1 MMLVEAD
8 VIDVLNM
15 VEIQVS
21 LEWLKNLLFRSFKFV
36 LESLDFH
43 FVSLLYEFLS
53 LKIGHIFLNSCKV
66 LFVLFFGLEV
76 AIVHKEVDLLGS
88 FNKTI

>member
-1 MMLVEAD
+1 MLVEAD

-15 VEIQVS
+15 VKIQVS
-21 LEWLKNLLFRSFKFV
+21 LEWLKNLLFRSFKFI

-43 FVSLLYEFLS
+43 FVALLDVLLS
-53 LKIGHIFLNSCKV
+53 LKIGHIFLDSFH
-66 LFVLFFGLEV
+66 LLSILFFGLEV

-88 FNKTI
+88 RDKTI